1 MSKNWSRAGDAGPL
15 APYADGCGAW
25 LERVGYA
32 PSSAQQR
39 LWLMGHLSRWL
50 DVEGV
55 EAGSL
60 TPTVLET
67 FVAARHAAGWAFPP
81 SPGVLLSLLA
91 YLHAVGVAAATEP
104 EAEPSAAE
112 AVLERFREH
121 LTIERGLSGRSA
133 LLYLQ
138 AVRPFVAAHVSG
150 DTRGLSRL
158 TAGDVTRFVF
168 EVTRECGLG
177 KAKTTMTA
185 LRALLRFLHREGVV
199 ASSLVG
205 VVPTPASR
213 RLAGLPRALTSE
225 QVAALMAACDRGT
238 ASGRRDFA
246 IVLLLVRLGLRA
258 GEVAGLAL
266 EDLDWRAGEI
276 IVRGKGGHCE
286 RLPLPDDVGGALV
299 AWLQH
304 GRPVTAQGR
313 SVFVRLKAPHHR
325 LSVPAVSRIVSAAGQ
340 RAGLGPIGAHRLRHT
355 VATGL
360 LAAGAPL
367 AEIGHLLRHRWL
379 SVTAIY
385 AKVDRRALAAVAR
398 PWPRSAA

>member
-1 MSKNWSRAGDAGPL
+1 MSKSWSRAVDAGPL
-15 APYADGCGAW
+15 APYADGYSAW
-25 LERVGYA
+25 LEQLGYA
-32 PSSAQQR
+32 PSSVQQR

-50 DVEGV
+50 AAEGV
-55 EAGSL
+55 DAGLL

-67 FVAARHAAGWAFPP
+67 FVAARHASGLAFPP

-91 YLHAVGVAAATEP
+91 YLHGLGVTAATESD
-104 EAEPSAAE
+104 AEPSAAE
-112 AVLERFREH
+112 VVLERFGLH
-121 LTIERGLSGRSA
+121 LTVQRGLAGRSA
-133 LLYLQ
+133 CLYVQ

-150 DTRGLSRL
+150 DMRELARL
-158 TAGDVTRFVF
+158 TAGDVTRFVL
-168 EVTRECGLG
+168 EVTRECGPG

-199 ASSLVG
+199 VSSLVG

-213 RLAGLPRALTSE
+213 RLAGLPRALTPE
-225 QVAALMAACDRGT
+225 QVAALLAACDRET
-238 ASGRRDFA
+238 VSGRRDFA
-246 IVLLLVRLGLRA
+246 IMLLLVRLGLRA
-258 GEVAGLAL
+258 GEVAGLEL

-276 IVRGKGGHCE
+276 TVRGKGGHRE
-286 RLPLPDDVGGALV
+286 RLPLPDDVGQPLV
-299 AWLQH
+299 GWLQH
-304 GRPVTAQGR
+304 ARPATAQGR

-355 VATGL
+355 TATGL
-360 LAAGAPL
+360 LAAGASL
-367 AEIGHLLRHRWL
+367 AEIGHLLRHRCL

-398 PWPRSAA
+398 LWPGSGA